1 MINNECIK
9 GDEDEK
15 ALLRFQD
22 PTLLICGFYNPL
34 SGFNPLP
41 GWILMQKFKFQT
53 KLAYQ

>member
-22 PTLLICGFYNPL
+22 SKLLICGFYNPL
-34 SGFNPLP
+34 PGFNPLP
-41 GWILMQKFKFQT
+41 G
-53 KLAYQ
+53 